1 MYHHTLPIQQVRIIS
16 RSKLDKVPTVI
27 CARGGVQQVLVM
39 VVVGGAAT
47 LTLVLATL
55 LSSQGDT
62 SRSFQEA
69 EYDKT
74 FANSNQTKV
83 RTRKCME

>member
-1 MYHHTLPIQQVRIIS
+1 MGSPPGLA
-16 RSKLDKVPTVI
+16 
-27 CARGGVQQVLVM
+27 ARPSGELS
-39 VVVGGAAT
+39 GAAT

>member
-1 MYHHTLPIQQVRIIS
+1 M
-16 RSKLDKVPTVI
+16 KLDKVPTVMM
-27 CARGGVQQVLVM
+27 CPRGGAQQVLVM
-39 VVVGGAAT
+39 VVLGGAAT